1 MEPARVQRSATRA
14 IGPDSSGQGSL
25 PHAGGAEALY
35 LSTNSSASPIAI
47 ETQLKSD
54 AVAASTKSRDG
65 TAIKRPWSPL
75 VVAIFRPS
83 QSSWRL
89 KFVMGEITHNEGPP
103 KRIGSP
109 GSP

>member
-35 LSTNSSASPIAI
+35 LSTNSSASPSAI

-65 TAIKRPWSPL
+65 TVIKRLFGASGGYLPAFSRL
-75 VVAIFRPS
+75 VA
-83 QSSWRL
+83 
-89 KFVMGEITHNEGPP
+89 FVVRQG
-103 KRIGSP
+103 RDSL
-109 GSP
+109 